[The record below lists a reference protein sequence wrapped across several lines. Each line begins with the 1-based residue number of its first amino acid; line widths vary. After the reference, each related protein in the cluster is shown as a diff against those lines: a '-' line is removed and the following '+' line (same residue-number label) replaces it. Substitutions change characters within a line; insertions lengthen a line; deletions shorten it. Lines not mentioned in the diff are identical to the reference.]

1 MRRAGSLQRRVLDV
15 LASEGAAMTPAQVR
29 DALGGDLAYTTVM
42 TVLARLADSGVLIRR
57 RVGRAYAYAAP
68 TDEADLTARRMHRL
82 LDIGEDRGAV
92 LARFVSG
99 LSAEDERILTD
110 LLTRIEEEQ
119 A

>member
-1 MRRAGSLQRRVLDV
+1 MRRVGTLQRRVLDI
-15 LASEGAAMTPAQVR
+15 LASAGVAMTAAQVR

-42 TVLARLADSGVLIRR
+42 TVLARLAHSGVLIRQ

-68 TDEADLTARRMHRL
+68 TDDADLTARRMHRL
-82 LDIGEDRGAV
+82 LDVGDDRGAV

-99 LSAEDERILTD
+99 LSAEDEKILAD
-110 LLTRIEEEQ
+110 LLARIDGEQ